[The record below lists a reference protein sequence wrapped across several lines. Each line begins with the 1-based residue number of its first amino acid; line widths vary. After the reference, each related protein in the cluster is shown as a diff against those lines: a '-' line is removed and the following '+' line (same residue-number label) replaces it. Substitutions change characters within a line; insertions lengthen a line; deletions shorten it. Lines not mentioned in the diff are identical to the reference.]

1 MSRSAASLHAV
12 ALEPLPFRYSHAA
25 TPVKRNG
32 DGTSYH
38 HCAGA
43 KNGPHAGG
51 PLVKTGGEPSGQPRL
66 CRVLRQQMPLEHEV
80 LLHRPEARQ
89 ECLRAFRVMKA
100 THSTLAFAR
109 RLMAILSPV
118 VDAGSR
124 LDELV
129 LHTRKFRNLGLR
141 LLDVPYRS
149 EVVPFYL
156 IIVGQQHDSFC
167 HRLTD

>member
-1 MSRSAASLHAV
+1 M
-12 ALEPLPFRYSHAA
+12 A
-25 TPVKRNG
+25 TVRVITIAQG
-32 DGTSYH
+32 Q
-38 HCAGA
+38 

-66 CRVLRQQMPLEHEV
+66 CRVLRQQMPLEHE
-80 LLHRPEARQ
+80 LLSHRPEARE

-124 LDELV
+124 LDEHV